1 MPKGVEFSGEKK
13 GNLQK
18 LFSIGFIFTPHS
30 GFIII
35 HVKVEQAINL
45 HSTPSFFSPS
55 TDEGEYLPFFFPFL
69 IISLPNERRRSSI
82 RRFSYAWIR
91 MPEGSGIDPKFFRY
105 LKGDASTGGLTRQ
118 RQTRGRRCLNAKKA
132 QKNGRSIRPFDA
144 LMGLERLRVDPLR
157 AFHPTAR

>member
-1 MPKGVEFSGEKK
+1 MPKRVEFSGEKK
-13 GNLQK
+13 GSLQK
-18 LFSIGFIFTPHS
+18 LFSIWFIFTPHS

-91 MPEGSGIDPKFFRY
+91 MPEGSGIDPKFFCY
-105 LKGDASTGGLTRQ
+105 LE
-118 RQTRGRRCLNAKKA
+118 RRCINRGIDAAKANPGQALSGRKKA